1 MAALTRLL
9 AGLVLA
15 AALLLL
21 AGLLP
26 AAALLLART
35 RVALLRL
42 LVRFLLVRIVHYS
55 LLASLD
61 AYAPASSAPKVNAG
75 NFGRLHRKKGCIG
88 GLNATSR
95 RCRRE
100 CLRNGLQ

>member
-1 MAALTRLL
+1 VLAATLLTALMAALPRLL

-42 LVRFLLVRIVHYS
+42 VRFLLVRVIHYS
-55 LLASLD
+55 LLAS
-61 AYAPASSAPKVNAG
+61 
-75 NFGRLHRKKGCIG
+75 
-88 GLNATSR
+88 
-95 RCRRE
+95 
-100 CLRNGLQ
+100 

>member
-1 MAALTRLL
+1 LMAALPRLLL

-42 LVRFLLVRIVHYS
+42 VRFLLVRVVHYS
-55 LLASLD
+55 LLAS
-61 AYAPASSAPKVNAG
+61 
-75 NFGRLHRKKGCIG
+75 
-88 GLNATSR
+88 
-95 RCRRE
+95 
-100 CLRNGLQ
+100 

>member
-1 MAALTRLL
+1 VLAAALLTALVAALSRLL

-42 LVRFLLVRIVHYS
+42 VRLLLVRVVHYS
-55 LLASLD
+55 LLAS
-61 AYAPASSAPKVNAG
+61 
-75 NFGRLHRKKGCIG
+75 
-88 GLNATSR
+88 
-95 RCRRE
+95 
-100 CLRNGLQ
+100 

>member
-1 MAALTRLL
+1 MHINQKEATPPERRGRAEKSVATRSAVHVAVLAAALLTALTRLL

-21 AGLLP
+21 AGLLS

-42 LVRFLLVRIVHYS
+42 VRLLLVRVVHYS
-55 LLASLD
+55 LLAS
-61 AYAPASSAPKVNAG
+61 
-75 NFGRLHRKKGCIG
+75 
-88 GLNATSR
+88 
-95 RCRRE
+95 
-100 CLRNGLQ
+100 

>member
-1 MAALTRLL
+1 VLAAALLTALVAALSRLL

-35 RVALLRL
+35 WVALLRL
-42 LVRFLLVRIVHYS
+42 VRLLLVRVVHYS
-55 LLASLD
+55 LLAS
-61 AYAPASSAPKVNAG
+61 
-75 NFGRLHRKKGCIG
+75 
-88 GLNATSR
+88 
-95 RCRRE
+95 
-100 CLRNGLQ
+100 

>member
-1 MAALTRLL
+1 VLAAALLTALTRLL

-21 AGLLP
+21 AGLLSA

-42 LVRFLLVRIVHYS
+42 VRLLLVRVVHYS
-55 LLASLD
+55 LLAS
-61 AYAPASSAPKVNAG
+61 
-75 NFGRLHRKKGCIG
+75 
-88 GLNATSR
+88 
-95 RCRRE
+95 
-100 CLRNGLQ
+100 